1 MHGMK
6 SLLIY
11 SILSLVLLS
20 SLPVVASVSITVNTN
35 GGSPYTSSTGNRLNS
50 GSVIR
55 VGYFDISSPA
65 SLLTLQTMNDY
76 SAINSLFRPLGENIS
91 FAGWINTVGSLTNYL
106 VVNNMFAPGAI
117 FDQIVGINVGSLN
130 PANSSF
136 IAPSSDL
143 SVWVFNSSTP
153 QSASEWGIFSASTG
167 WELPSDLGSS
177 TLSTFEVDTVIRG
190 VNTGSQL
197 QLSLVPEPSG
207 LLLLLISVCAI
218 ARRRA

>member
-35 GGSPYTSSTGNRLNS
+35 GGSPYTSSTGNLLNS

-65 SLLTLQTMNDY
+65 SLLTLQTINDY